1 MKDQGTGI
9 LKVLIFHKI
18 VHETSATGHPQ
29 PNTFPFHDNA
39 PGYWNLFPADRCFV
53 VHGGTMVQGQ
63 LEKRILH
70 HVLQL
75 NQSVSQISIQD
86 GDYHAV
92 TRKDCRMLSV
102 S

>member
-1 MKDQGTGI
+1 
-9 LKVLIFHKI
+9 
-18 VHETSATGHPQ
+18 
-29 PNTFPFHDNA
+29 
-39 PGYWNLFPADRCFV
+39 
-53 VHGGTMVQGQ
+53 MVQGQ

-75 NQSVSQISIQD
+75 SQSVSQISIQD
-86 GDYHAV
+86 GDCRAV

>member
-1 MKDQGTGI
+1 
-9 LKVLIFHKI
+9 
-18 VHETSATGHPQ
+18 
-29 PNTFPFHDNA
+29 
-39 PGYWNLFPADRCFV
+39 
-53 VHGGTMVQGQ
+53 MVQGQ

-75 NQSVSQISIQD
+75 NQSASQISIQD
-86 GDYHAV
+86 GDCHAV